1 MKLKEHLVIVV
12 RDLTQNISRRVWE
25 HEIPVLN
32 AIHGNG
38 NVMSQSSEEIDF
50 PTFNVVEEYERMKRL
65 YNRKP
70 NHTDVVNRVYG
81 EDASR
86 LADRLGIETKQAV
99 VTKGPIQT
107 IQIDN
112 RKRGVRGAVP
122 AESEKPQGR
131 GTLRMPQSS
140 AA

>member
-1 MKLKEHLVIVV
+1 MKLNEHLVVIT
-12 RDLTQNISRRVWE
+12 RDLTQNISKREWE
-25 HEIPVLN
+25 HEIPILTV
-32 AIHGNG
+32 IHGSG
-38 NVMSQSSEEIDF
+38 NIQTQGVEEIDF

-70 NHTDVVNRVYG
+70 NHEDVVNRVYG

-86 LADRLGIETKQAV
+86 LAERLGIDTKQAKV
-99 VTKGPIQT
+99 VRGPIQT

-122 AESEKPQGR
+122 VEPEKPQGR
-131 GTLRMPQSS
+131 GTLRLSQPSP
-140 AA
+140 A